1 MLAKESSKNKP
12 TPEWKV
18 AARAL
23 SFTAQRCSAR
33 SKATG
38 EWKEAARALLTS
50 AWDVFVEW
58 HATGEHWG
66 MSRAL
71 GESVSQVFCRGECN
85 ARVDLDATVVDSLCF
100 GKTGHL
106 KMQRSSVL
114 QASAVALAL
123 FSNHS
128 EASSASH
135 GIFRIF

>member
-38 EWKEAARALLTS
+38 EWKEAARALLAS

-58 HATGEHWG
+58 HATGEH
-66 MSRAL
+66 
-71 GESVSQVFCRGECN
+71 GECHGRWASLSNKCSTEGN
-85 ARVDLDATVVDSLCF
+85 ATPEW
-100 GKTGHL
+100 T
-106 KMQRSSVL
+106 
-114 QASAVALAL
+114 
-123 FSNHS
+123 
-128 EASSASH
+128 
-135 GIFRIF
+135 